1 MSTIADLAVEQRDDV
16 VVARVDGE
24 IDRSNAEDIAGALFG
39 AVPNIAL
46 GLVLDLSA
54 TTYIDSAGV
63 HLLFG
68 MASRLRR
75 RQQQLHAVVPPGAH
89 IARVLSVVALDRTVP
104 LHATVDD
111 AVAECRR
118 QREPEEL

>member
-1 MSTIADLAVEQRDDV
+1 MSTIADLAVEHRDDV

-24 IDRSNAEDIAGALFG
+24 IDRSNAEDVADALFG
-39 AVPNIAL
+39 AVPNTAL

-75 RQQQLHAVVPPGAH
+75 RQQELHAVVPEGAR
-89 IARVLSVVALDRTVP
+89 IGRVLSVVALERTVP
-104 LHATVDD
+104 LHSTVDG

-118 QREPEEL
+118 QGEPAL

>member
-1 MSTIADLAVEQRDDV
+1 MSTPADLAVEQRDDV
-16 VVARVDGE
+16 VVARIEGE
-24 IDRSNAEDIAGALFG
+24 IDRSNADDIADALFG
-39 AVPNIAL
+39 AVPNMAL

-68 MASRLRR
+68 IANRLRR
-75 RQQQLHAVVPPGAH
+75 RQQQLRAVVPDGAH

-104 LHATVDD
+104 LHPTVDG
-111 AVAECRR
+111 AVAGCHG
-118 QREPEEL
+118 QGEPAL